1 MGWQTK
7 ARRAA
12 HLGVQRS
19 RRVGKR
25 IINKALNRVTS
36 RQAGPIVPNWY
47 TASDAVHLEGADVVI
62 SRPEAVV
69 LTYRP
74 DEKED
79 TIDIKKVF
87 SKSNRTM
94 HVQFRAKVAGD
105 VTPAIK
111 VSLYQRNKHSRDVF
125 VYNQTPTD
133 IALLANETK
142 VRFTVETEGKGSY
155 SVIELNV
162 NGVSLWDVEGMAYHM
177 QDSDFDYRIDLTP
190 KQLELISAINRV
202 VDFED
207 DKLLL
212 HGVGGQYVHFGVGE
226 SALPHVN
233 TKRAIDFPL
242 GDMDDDVYR
251 FYLKGTVTGTANASL
266 FVVTY
271 TADGQ
276 DQMIEVPLGLS
287 GIIRLTPSHTTVRY
301 FVRLSGHGELHGL
314 KLGMVREKSV
324 RREEILSLK
333 PSMWTVPTPDTI
345 KLKHKHDQLV
355 VKLKTGEGNRRYISY
370 AETNN
375 SFKLLPVDFLFDV
388 KSNSRY
394 RVTLDGEMGE
404 GTNVVLYIITY
415 STEGRLNMQ
424 QVQLGS
430 EKIFEFEKE
439 ARRLRFALRVDGD
452 GEAVIDR
459 IRVTEEIISDRTRS
473 PEWLDVREARL
484 FRAVPRELHELK
496 VAAIFDEFTTASY
509 RPECDLITFTPDNW
523 PAVLA
528 DEQPD
533 FLMVESAWKGNAGA
547 WEKKVVK
554 YGTNTWEELDGLLE
568 WCRHNNIP
576 TVFWNKEDPI
586 HYDRFI
592 ETAKRFDYVYT
603 TDENRVEDYIR
614 DCGHDRVGA
623 LPFAAQPKEHNPI
636 RLPGTR
642 EPYASFAG
650 SYYANRHESR
660 RQDMDRLFAAAD
672 RYGLV
677 IYDRNYEMNQRGE
690 TDQLQFPE
698 QFRDSIRGSLKYNQ
712 IAKAYKGFKVMLN
725 VNSVN
730 DSPTMFSRRVFEG
743 LACATPVV
751 STRSIGV
758 KQMLGD
764 YVFLDEGDAMLD
776 ETFKKLLTDDAFYED
791 VAMRGM
797 RHVLTY
803 HTYTQRL
810 AQVVGAIGIPY
821 RVDHARV
828 AMVAIVRSKEEMERV
843 VSIYET
849 QDYKHTHLVVF
860 LDKFDGY
867 IDVYN
872 EYNTET
878 ISTFMLSYLT
888 QYNALSEILDGFEW
902 MAFVNRDD
910 YYGPSYVSDYILAA
924 RYADANIL
932 TKGDHY
938 TFDGKLEKQDVDASY
953 RYVFDA
959 VPTRSLVKP
968 AALRFYSIQEAL
980 DVLTND
986 ASLQELAQ
994 SGERIF
1000 SIDPY
1005 QYVKGGANLSDEM
1018 AQEVTL

>member
-1 MGWQTK
+1 MRT
-7 ARRAA
+7 
-12 HLGVQRS
+12 
-19 RRVGKR
+19 
-25 IINKALNRVTS
+25 VTS
-36 RQAGPIVPNWY
+36 R
-47 TASDAVHLEGADVVI
+47 VV
-62 SRPEAVV
+62 
-69 LTYRP
+69 
-74 DEKED
+74 
-79 TIDIKKVF
+79 
-87 SKSNRTM
+87 RT
-94 HVQFRAKVAGD
+94 
-105 VTPAIK
+105 
-111 VSLYQRNKHSRDVF
+111 
-125 VYNQTPTD
+125 
-133 IALLANETK
+133 
-142 VRFTVETEGKGSY
+142 
-155 SVIELNV
+155 
-162 NGVSLWDVEGMAYHM
+162 
-177 QDSDFDYRIDLTP
+177 
-190 KQLELISAINRV
+190 
-202 VDFED
+202 
-207 DKLLL
+207 
-212 HGVGGQYVHFGVGE
+212 
-226 SALPHVN
+226 
-233 TKRAIDFPL
+233 
-242 GDMDDDVYR
+242 
-251 FYLKGTVTGTANASL
+251 
-266 FVVTY
+266 
-271 TADGQ
+271 
-276 DQMIEVPLGLS
+276 
-287 GIIRLTPSHTTVRY
+287 
-301 FVRLSGHGELHGL
+301 
-314 KLGMVREKSV
+314 
-324 RREEILSLK
+324 
-333 PSMWTVPTPDTI
+333 WTV
-345 KLKHKHDQLV
+345 
-355 VKLKTGEGNRRYISY
+355 
-370 AETNN
+370 
-375 SFKLLPVDFLFDV
+375 
-388 KSNSRY
+388 
-394 RVTLDGEMGE
+394 
-404 GTNVVLYIITY
+404 
-415 STEGRLNMQ
+415 
-424 QVQLGS
+424 
-430 EKIFEFEKE
+430 
-439 ARRLRFALRVDGD
+439 
-452 GEAVIDR
+452 
-459 IRVTEEIISDRTRS
+459 
-473 PEWLDVREARL
+473 
-484 FRAVPRELHELK
+484 
-496 VAAIFDEFTTASY
+496 
-509 RPECDLITFTPDNW
+509 
-523 PAVLA
+523 
-528 DEQPD
+528 
-533 FLMVESAWKGNAGA
+533 
-547 WEKKVVK
+547 
-554 YGTNTWEELDGLLE
+554 
-568 WCRHNNIP
+568 
-576 TVFWNKEDPI
+576 
-586 HYDRFI
+586 
-592 ETAKRFDYVYT
+592 
-603 TDENRVEDYIR
+603 
-614 DCGHDRVGA
+614 
-623 LPFAAQPKEHNPI
+623 
-636 RLPGTR
+636 
-642 EPYASFAG
+642 
-650 SYYANRHESR
+650 
-660 RQDMDRLFAAAD
+660 LFAAAD

-828 AMVAIVRSKEEMERV
+828 AMVAIVRSKEEMEQV
-843 VSIYET
+843 VSIYQA
-849 QDYKHTHLVVF
+849 QDYTHTHLVVF

-902 MAFVNRDD
+902 MAFVNRGD

-938 TFDGKLEKQDVDASY
+938 TFDGTLEKQDVDASY